1 MAVKTR
7 EEILENLRG
16 RFGDDPT
23 DDDIAMLEDITD
35 TFKDFEE
42 KTSDATNWKN
52 KYEENDKAWKKKYS
66 DRFFSKDGGNDE
78 PGNDEPGNDEPED
91 KPMKTF
97 DDLFTVKE

>member
-7 EEILENLRG
+7 EEILESLRG
-16 RFGDDPT
+16 RFGEEPT

-35 TFKDFEE
+35 TFTDFEE

-66 DRFFSKDGGNDE
+66 DRFFSKDGDE
-78 PGNDEPGNDEPED
+78 NNIHDKYDEPED
-91 KPMKTF
+91 KTVKSF

>member
-7 EEILENLRG
+7 EEILESLRG
-16 RFGDDPT
+16 RFGDEPT

-66 DRFFSKDGGNDE
+66 DRFFSKDGGGVE
-78 PGNDEPGNDEPED
+78 PGNDDPED

>member
-1 MAVKTR
+1 MAVKTK
-7 EEILENLRG
+7 EEILERIRG
-16 RFGDDPT
+16 RFGDEPS

-35 TFKDFEE
+35 TFTDFEE

-66 DRFFSKDGGNDE
+66 DRFFSKDDGKDD
-78 PGNDEPGNDEPED
+78 PGEPEGPDD
-91 KPMKTF
+91 KAMKTF

>member
-7 EEILENLRG
+7 EEILESLRG
-16 RFGDDPT
+16 RLGEEPT

-35 TFKDFEE
+35 TFTYFEE
-42 KTSDATNWKN
+42 KTSDVANWEK

-66 DRFFSKDGGNDE
+66 DRFFSKDGGNANPGYSGE
-78 PGNDEPGNDEPED
+78 PDD

>member
-7 EEILENLRG
+7 EEILESLRD
-16 RFGDDPT
+16 RFGEEPT
-23 DDDIAMLEDITD
+23 DEDIAMLEDITD

-42 KTSDATNWKN
+42 KTSDATKWKN

-66 DRFFSKDGGNDE
+66 DRFFSKDDDKND
-78 PGNDEPGNDEPED
+78 PDEPED
-91 KPMKTF
+91 PDDKQMTTF

>member
-7 EEILENLRG
+7 DEILESLRG
-16 RFGDDPT
+16 RFGEEPT

-35 TFKDFEE
+35 TFTDFEE
-42 KTSDATNWKN
+42 KTSDATNWKK

-66 DRFFSKDGGNDE
+66 DRFFSKDGDGNVN
-78 PGNDEPGNDEPED
+78 PGDSGEPED

>member
-7 EEILENLRG
+7 EEILESLRG
-16 RFGDDPT
+16 RFGEEPT

-35 TFKDFEE
+35 TFTDFEE
-42 KTSDATNWKN
+42 KTNDATNWKN

-66 DRFFSKDGGNDE
+66 DRFFSKDDGNN
-78 PGNDEPGNDEPED
+78 GNSGDSDDPED
-91 KPMKTF
+91 KPLKTF

>member
-1 MAVKTR
+1 MAVKTM
-7 EEILENLRG
+7 EEILESLRG
-16 RFGDDPT
+16 RFGDEPT

-35 TFKDFEE
+35 TFTDFEE
-42 KTSDATNWKN
+42 KASDVTNWKN

-66 DRFFSKDGGNDE
+66 DRFFSKDDGKVY
-78 PGNDEPGNDEPED
+78 PVEPEDIDD

>member
-7 EEILENLRG
+7 EEILESLRG
-16 RFGDDPT
+16 RFGEETT
-23 DDDIAMLEDITD
+23 DEDIAMLEDITD

-66 DRFFSKDGGNDE
+66 DRFFSKDDDKNE
-78 PGNDEPGNDEPED
+78 PDEPEEPDD
-91 KPMKTF
+91 KQMKTF

>member
-1 MAVKTR
+1 MAVKTM
-7 EEILENLRG
+7 EEILGTLRS

-23 DDDIAMLEDITD
+23 DEDIAMLEDITD
-35 TFKDFEE
+35 TFTDFEE
-42 KTSDATNWKN
+42 KTSDATKWKN

-66 DRFFSKDGGNDE
+66 DRFFSNNDNS
-78 PGNDEPGNDEPED
+78 GDSDEPED

>member
-7 EEILENLRG
+7 EEILESLRG
-16 RFGDDPT
+16 RFGEEPT
-23 DDDIAMLEDITD
+23 DEDIAMLEDITD

-66 DRFFSKDGGNDE
+66 DRFFRKDDDE
-78 PGNDEPGNDEPED
+78 NEPDEQDNPDD
-91 KPMKTF
+91 KQMKTF

>member
-1 MAVKTR
+1 MAVKTK
-7 EEILENLRG
+7 EEILESLRG

-35 TFKDFEE
+35 SFTDFEE

-66 DRFFSKDGGNDE
+66 DRFFSKDAGN
-78 PGNDEPGNDEPED
+78 NDNSGDPDEPED

>member
-7 EEILENLRG
+7 EEILESLRG
-16 RFGDDPT
+16 RFGDEPT
-23 DDDIAMLEDITD
+23 DEDITMLEDITD
-35 TFKDFEE
+35 TFTDLEE

-66 DRFFSKDGGNDE
+66 ERFFNKEVDVPNDKDE
-78 PGNDEPGNDEPED
+78 PDD
-91 KPMKTF
+91 KPMKTY

>member
-7 EEILENLRG
+7 EEILKSLRD
-16 RFGDDPT
+16 RFGEEPT
-23 DDDIAMLEDITD
+23 NEDISMLEDITD

-66 DRFFSKDGGNDE
+66 DRFFSKDDDKN
-78 PGNDEPGNDEPED
+78 NKDEPEGPDD
-91 KPMKTF
+91 KQMKTF

>member
-1 MAVKTR
+1 MAVRTR
-7 EEILENLRG
+7 EEILESLRG
-16 RFGDDPT
+16 RFGEEPT

-35 TFKDFEE
+35 TFTDFEE

-66 DRFFSKDGGNDE
+66 DRFFSKDGGKYK
-78 PGNDEPGNDEPED
+78 PGDSDKPDEPED

-97 DDLFTVKE
+97 EDLFTVKE

>member
-1 MAVKTR
+1 MAVKTK
-7 EEILENLRG
+7 EEILERIRG
-16 RFGDDPT
+16 MFGEEPT

-35 TFKDFEE
+35 TFTDFEE

-66 DRFFSKDGGNDE
+66 DRFFSKDDVKGN
-78 PGNDEPGNDEPED
+78 PGEPEDPDD

>member
-7 EEILENLRG
+7 EEILESLRG
-16 RFGDDPT
+16 RFGEEPT

-35 TFKDFEE
+35 TFTDFEE
-42 KTSDATNWKN
+42 KTNDATNWKN

-66 DRFFSKDGGNDE
+66 DRFFSKDGGGNVE
-78 PGNDEPGNDEPED
+78 PGNPVEPDDEPI
-91 KPMKTF
+91 KSF

>member
-1 MAVKTR
+1 MAVRTR
-7 EEILENLRG
+7 EEILESLRS

-35 TFKDFEE
+35 TFTDFEE
-42 KTSDATNWKN
+42 KTTDATNWKN

-66 DRFFSKDGGNDE
+66 DRFFSKDGDGNDN
-78 PGNDEPGNDEPED
+78 PGDSGEPED

>member
-7 EEILENLRG
+7 EEILESLRG
-16 RFGDDPT
+16 RFGDAPT

-35 TFKDFEE
+35 TFTDFEE

-66 DRFFSKDGGNDE
+66 DRFFSKDDGKDD
-78 PGNDEPGNDEPED
+78 PGKQKDPDD

-97 DDLFTVKE
+97 DDLFTVKEL

>member
-7 EEILENLRG
+7 EEILESLRG

-35 TFKDFEE
+35 TFTDFEE
-42 KTSDATNWKN
+42 KTSEATNWKN

-66 DRFFSKDGGNDE
+66 DRFFSKDGDGNGN
-78 PGNDEPGNDEPED
+78 PGVPDEPED
-91 KPMKTF
+91 NPMKSF

>member
-1 MAVKTR
+1 MAVKTK
-7 EEILENLRG
+7 EEILESLRG
-16 RFGDDPT
+16 RFGDEPT

-35 TFKDFEE
+35 TFTDFEE

-66 DRFFSKDGGNDE
+66 DRFFSKDDGKDY
-78 PGNDEPGNDEPED
+78 PVEPEDLDD

>member
-7 EEILENLRG
+7 EEILESLRG
-16 RFGDDPT
+16 RFGEEPT
-23 DDDIAMLEDITD
+23 DEDIAMLEDITD

-66 DRFFSKDGGNDE
+66 DRFFSNDDDK
-78 PGNDEPGNDEPED
+78 NDLDEPEERDD
-91 KPMKTF
+91 KQMKTF

>member
-1 MAVKTR
+1 MAVKTM
-7 EEILENLRG
+7 EEILESLRS
-16 RFGDDPT
+16 RFGDEPT

-35 TFKDFEE
+35 TFTDFEE

-66 DRFFSKDGGNDE
+66 GRFFSKDVGVNDI
-78 PGNDEPGNDEPED
+78 PGVPVEPED
-91 KPMKTF
+91 KPMQTF

>member
-7 EEILENLRG
+7 EEILKSLRD
-16 RFGDDPT
+16 RFGEEPT
-23 DDDIAMLEDITD
+23 DEDIAMLEDITD

-66 DRFFSKDGGNDE
+66 DRFFSNDDDK
-78 PGNDEPGNDEPED
+78 NDPDEPED
-91 KPMKTF
+91 LDDKQMKTF

>member
-1 MAVKTR
+1 MAVRTR
-7 EEILENLRG
+7 EEILEILRG
-16 RFGDDPT
+16 RFGDEPT

-66 DRFFSKDGGNDE
+66 DRFFSKDGDGNDIHGD
-78 PGNDEPGNDEPED
+78 PDEPED

>member
-7 EEILENLRG
+7 EEILESLRG
-16 RFGDDPT
+16 RFGDEPT

-35 TFKDFEE
+35 TFTDFEE
-42 KTSDATNWKN
+42 KTSDATNWKK

-66 DRFFSKDGGNDE
+66 ERFFSKDVGGNDN
-78 PGNDEPGNDEPED
+78 PGDPDEPED

>member
-7 EEILENLRG
+7 EEILESLRG
-16 RFGDDPT
+16 RFGEEPT

-35 TFKDFEE
+35 TFTDFEE
-42 KTSDATNWKN
+42 KTNDATNWKN

-66 DRFFSKDGGNDE
+66 DRFFSKGGDGIVNPID
-78 PGNDEPGNDEPED
+78 PDEPEE
-91 KPMKTF
+91 PMQSF

>member
-1 MAVKTR
+1 MAVRTR
-7 EEILENLRG
+7 EEILESLRG
-16 RFGDDPT
+16 RFGDEPT

-35 TFKDFEE
+35 TFTDFEE

-66 DRFFSKDGGNDE
+66 DRFFSKDSDGNDN
-78 PGNDEPGNDEPED
+78 PGDSGEPED

>member
-7 EEILENLRG
+7 EEILESLRG
-16 RFGDDPT
+16 RFGDEPT

-35 TFKDFEE
+35 TFTDFEE
-42 KTSDATNWKN
+42 KTSDVANWKK

-66 DRFFSKDGGNDE
+66 DRFFNKDVGENVIPGE
-78 PGNDEPGNDEPED
+78 PVEPED

>member
-7 EEILENLRG
+7 EEILESLRG

-35 TFKDFEE
+35 TFTDFEE
-42 KTSDATNWKN
+42 KTSDATNWKI

-66 DRFFSKDGGNDE
+66 ERFFSKDGGN
-78 PGNDEPGNDEPED
+78 NDNSGDSDYPED

>member
-7 EEILENLRG
+7 EEILESLRG
-16 RFGDDPT
+16 RFGDEPT

-35 TFKDFEE
+35 TFTDFEE

-66 DRFFSKDGGNDE
+66 DRFFSKDD
-78 PGNDEPGNDEPED
+78 DYDEPED